1 MKKKG
6 FLIAP
11 DMFGEAPNMSGTI
24 QKGYYK
30 EYIRHVFVRLR

>member
-1 MKKKG
+1 MKKKS
-6 FLIAP
+6 FSTAP

-30 EYIRHVFVRLR
+30 EYNRHVFVHLR